1 MPDLFIAYEGNSRRA
16 IEQIEAGWPDLGPLK
31 TAFYHCDEAKKGG
44 RVLFF
49 VGGKLNVFVGSA
61 MYTSNWVIPKS
72 GSWKGEWAIDL
83 SNFRR
88 FEEFVT
94 AAEIKT
100 LTGLPIP
107 RDAMQVS
114 SGLAPKVWKAARGLP
129 VTAVDKRLEGMI
141 TESRSRHRDPELR
154 SAALARADG
163 KCEVCRKNYRRV
175 AGGIGEKCLVV
186 HHKKQLKDS
195 DEKIETRVSDLAV
208 VCANCHMMI
217 HADRNKALSIA
228 QLQKKLGNRR

>member
-1 MPDLFIAYEGNSRRA
+1 MTDLFIAYEGNSRRA
-16 IEQIEAGWPDLGPLK
+16 LKQIEDGWPDLGPHE
-31 TAFYHCDEAKKGG
+31 TAFYSCDEAHKGG

-61 MYTSNWVIPKS
+61 TYVSNWGLPKS
-72 GSWKGEWAIDL
+72 GLWKGEWSIETSKA
-83 SNFRR
+83 RR
-88 FEEFVT
+88 FAEFVSAT
-94 AAEIKT
+94 EMKK
-100 LTGLPIP
+100 LTGLAIP
-107 RDAMQVS
+107 RDALKVPAA
-114 SGLAPKVWKAARGLP
+114 LAPRVWKAAHGLP

-141 TESRSRHRDPELR
+141 TESRSRHRNPELR

-163 KCEVCRKNYRRV
+163 KCEVCKKNYRRV

-195 DEKIETRVSDLAV
+195 DQIVETRVTDLAV

-217 HADRNKALSIA
+217 HSNRDKALSIA
-228 QLQKKLGNRR
+228 QLQKKLGK